1 MSIILNDQ
9 SQKQIS
15 DMKVPERE
23 QSGFWT
29 SVASVAWSD
38 VLFWSVVLKRVQM
51 HHVSVGS

>member
-29 SVASVAWSD
+29 SVASVAWS
-38 VLFWSVVLKRVQM
+38 VVLKRVQM

>member
-9 SQKQIS
+9 PQKQIS
-15 DMKVPERE
+15 DMKVPKRE
-23 QSGFWT
+23 QSGFWPL
-29 SVASVAWSD
+29 VASVAWSV

>member
-29 SVASVAWSD
+29 SVASVAWSV